1 MFDRHYKVW
10 PKELPKT
17 MTLPKTSVYTNL
29 EISARRYPDHTAV
42 IFYDAPIA
50 YRRLN
55 EEVETMA
62 GYLQA
67 QGVKKGDRVLLYMQN
82 SPQYVISYYA
92 ILRADAV
99 VIPVNP
105 MNRSA
110 ELEHFIADTGAS
122 VCLAGQEL
130 AGFIAPM
137 IGDSNLEQVVVASYS
152 TYINP

>member
-67 QGVKKGDRVLLYMQN
+67 QGVKKGDR
-82 SPQYVISYYA
+82 SWHATISH
-92 ILRADAV
+92 LDQKLV
-99 VIPVNP
+99 
-105 MNRSA
+105 
-110 ELEHFIADTGAS
+110 
-122 VCLAGQEL
+122 
-130 AGFIAPM
+130 
-137 IGDSNLEQVVVASYS
+137 
-152 TYINP
+152 